1 MLNFLYGPL
10 LYIAVAVFVVGMIA
24 RVVFYIK
31 GLSQKL
37 DRVAYKPQMGLGLQ
51 GAFYSIFKWMLPG
64 GTRAW
69 RINPFMTAVF
79 FMFHIGMVLLPLF
92 LLQHAVVIE
101 YMFGISLPSLPSGFA
116 DVLSIVAVLGL
127 FGLAYRRIAC
137 PVAKALTT
145 KQDWLVLIL
154 AGLPLVTGIMFRF
167 SVSSYEFWEFA
178 HILTAEIF
186 LIAAPF
192 TKLSHIVLF
201 FMSRAQIGM
210 DFAIKRGGHNRG
222 PAFPW

>member
-1 MLNFLYGPL
+1 MLDFLYGPL
-10 LYIAVAVFVVGMIA
+10 LYIAVAVFVIGMIA
-24 RVVFYIK
+24 RVVLYIN

-37 DRVAYKPQMGLGLQ
+37 DRVAYKPQMGLGIK
-51 GAFYSIFKWMLPG
+51 GALHSIVKWLIPG

-79 FMFHIGMVLLPLF
+79 FMFHAGMILLPLF

-101 YMFGISLPSLPSGFA
+101 YMFGISLPTLPGALADILSVLALLGF
-116 DVLSIVAVLGL
+116 
-127 FGLAYRRIAC
+127 FGLVYRRFA
-137 PVAKALTT
+137 VASAKALTT
-145 KQDWLVLIL
+145 KQDWFVLIV
-154 AGLPLVTGIMFRF
+154 AGLPLITGIMFRF
-167 SVSSYEFWEFA
+167 NVSGYAFWEFA

-186 LIAAPF
+186 LIIAPF

>member
-10 LYIAVAVFVVGMIA
+10 LYIAVAVFVIGMIA
-24 RVVFYIK
+24 RVVLYIK

-51 GAFYSIFKWMLPG
+51 GALHSIFKWVLPG

-92 LLQHAVVIE
+92 LLQHVVVIE
-101 YMFGISLPSLPSGFA
+101 YMFGISLPSLPSGLA

-127 FGLAYRRIAC
+127 LGLAYRRIAC
-137 PVAKALTT
+137 SAAKALTT
-145 KQDWLVLIL
+145 KQDWFVLIL

-210 DFAIKRGGHNRG
+210 DFAIKRG